1 MKTVGIGDPNIYET
15 VIMTLKKGGL
25 VVVPSD
31 TVYGLSV
38 DATNPKAV
46 KKLITFK
53 SRVPGKAIS
62 VFIGSLQR
70 AKDYVEVSSHQQQL
84 LESILPG
91 AYTIVLPSK
100 HKVAKEIE
108 AENGTLGIR
117 IPDFEFNNKLVGL
130 YDKPVTA
137 TSANQAGR
145 SPHSSVRSLLNATP
159 AHKKKLIDLIVD
171 GGTLP
176 RRKPSTVID
185 FTTENFDVLRVGDVG
200 LPLTG
205 GKKFNSHSEDETR
218 KIAQSLLKNN
228 FSYLATKPLVF
239 MLYGDL
245 GAGKTVFV
253 KGLGDALGITNII
266 SPTFVI
272 TYDYDAKIPETDVL
286 HHFDLYRIQEAEEFS
301 HLGLEEI
308 LKPRRVIAIE
318 WSEKSKEILPELQK
332 KAHVIHVSIEHVHS
346 SERKLTIY

>member
-1 MKTVGIGDPNIYET
+1 MKTVGIGDKGTYAL
-15 VIMTLKKGGL
+15 VIQTLKKGGL

-38 DATNPKAV
+38 DATNAQAV
-46 KKLITFK
+46 QKLITFK

-62 VFIGSLQR
+62 IFIGSLKR
-70 AKDYVEVSSHQQQL
+70 AKKYVEITDHQQQL

-100 HKVAKEIE
+100 HTLAKGIE

-117 IPDFEFNNKLVGL
+117 IPDFEFNNKLVEL
-130 YDKPVTA
+130 YDTPITA

-145 SPHSSVRSLLNATP
+145 SPHSSIESLLNATP
-159 AHKKKLIDLIVD
+159 DNKKQLIDLIVD
-171 GGTLP
+171 GGKLP

-185 FTTENFDVLRVGDVG
+185 FTTENFDVLRAGDVA
-200 LPLTG
+200 LPITN
-205 GKKFNSHSEDETR
+205 GKIHTSHSENKTR
-218 KIAQSLLKNN
+218 EIAQSLLSKNIGI
-228 FSYLATKPLVF
+228 LAKKPLVF

-253 KGLGDALGITNII
+253 KGLGEALGITNII

-272 TYDYDAKIPETDVL
+272 TYEYDVQNSVVDVL
-286 HHFDLYRIQEAEEFS
+286 YHFDLYRIKEAEEFN
-301 HLGLEEI
+301 HLGFEEI
-308 LKPRRVIAIE
+308 LKPRHVIAIE
-318 WSEKSKEILPELQK
+318 WSEKSKEIMPELQK
-332 KAHVIHVSIEHVHS
+332 KAYVIHVSIGHVS
-346 SERKLTIY
+346 LSERKLTIY